1 MIPRTARRMSVA
13 FMRNCEVSNPGSR
26 LQTSQLRID
35 APDIA
40 QEDHKNIAAVLFCSR
55 RVCCGRLHAPAGSS
69 KDIQFPRNGK
79 ASLKIVEFDRN
90 DNGRILRSGWPDDP
104 LAIASAGGRAVDR
117 RKITRPSNATRCPRF
132 LHAFKSQLEV

>member
-1 MIPRTARRMSVA
+1 LLRVDIFVCNLKPAL
-13 FMRNCEVSNPGSR
+13 E
-26 LQTSQLRID
+26 TSQLRID
-35 APDIA
+35 APYVA
-40 QEDHKNIAAVLFCSR
+40 QEDHENVAVVLFCGR

-69 KDIQFPRNGK
+69 KDIQFPRSGK

-90 DNGRILRSGWPDDP
+90 DNGRILRSDWPDDP

-117 RKITRPSNATRCPRF
+117 RKITRPSNATRCPCF